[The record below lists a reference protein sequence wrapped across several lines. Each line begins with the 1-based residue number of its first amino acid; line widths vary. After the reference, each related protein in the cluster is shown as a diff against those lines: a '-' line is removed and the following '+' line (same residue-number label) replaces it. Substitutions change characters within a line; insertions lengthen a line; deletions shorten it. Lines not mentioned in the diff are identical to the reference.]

1 MQSMYKKIYLNVKQ
15 LRIYFISSLCQCTA
29 FELERLILFLRP
41 AKLIYEGL

>member
-1 MQSMYKKIYLNVKQ
+1 MLSMYKTIYLNVKQ
-15 LRIYFISSLCQCTA
+15 LRIYFISFLCQCNA